1 MLPVSLLG
9 TSELSEY
16 QDVIF
21 FLRELFFSKMVNTN
35 SDMGEKKNPNTWLK
49 HLIGINR
56 VRLKPSPKNIKK

>member
-16 QDVIF
+16 QDVTF

-35 SDMGEKKNPNTWLK
+35 SDMGEKKTPT
-49 HLIGINR
+49 HG
-56 VRLKPSPKNIKK
+56 